1 MTDPP
6 PDDRSK
12 DVPFSF
18 VFGGVFLSA
27 VVILTAWAIWR
38 PRGAPPEP
46 PPPKIEQID
55 PPELAAAKPT
65 TTRWAPQGPVQVVA
79 DEEGP
84 EPREVPRE
92 PTPQTEVELA
102 RLLVQAHQIVFGAPP
117 NDQRLSVAWAQ
128 VALEGG
134 RGRDIECNNFGNII
148 MPETGVGDFYVLKAT
163 ERTRKNPKARL
174 EKWEQV
180 NMRFRA
186 YRTPLDGAVAYWR
199 LIKDRYTDALAFFD
213 QGNGFLAARRLAE
226 AGYMTAEAQP
236 YASGMG
242 SLQQEFFVRVQP
254 SLR

>member
-6 PDDRSK
+6 PDPRSK

-27 VVILTAWAIWR
+27 VVILVAWVVWK
-38 PRGAPPEP
+38 PRSAPADP
-46 PPPKIEQID
+46 PPPKVEQID
-55 PPELAAAKPT
+55 PPDLIASKPAP
-65 TTRWAPQGPVQVVA
+65 TRWAAQGPVQVVH
-79 DEEGP
+79 DEEAP
-84 EPREVPRE
+84 VPRE
-92 PTPQTEVELA
+92 IPRVPTPQSEVDVA
-102 RLLVQAHQIVFGAPP
+102 RLLIQAHEVVFGSPP

-128 VALEGG
+128 IALEHG

-148 MPETGVGDFYVLKAT
+148 MPDNGAGDFYVLKAT
-163 ERTRKNPKARL
+163 ERTRKNAKARL

-180 NMRFRA
+180 NMKFRA
-186 YRTPLDGAVAYWR
+186 YRTPLDGAVAYWK
-199 LIKDRYTDALAFFD
+199 LIKDQYTDALAYFD
-213 QGNGFLAARRLAE
+213 QGNGFLAGRRLAE

-254 SLR
+254 SLH